1 MSDSK
6 KKLDDAYDGVMKS
19 FDKIEDKGRKIES
32 SLVLLSGLVLGC
44 FIASLLMAVDN
55 YIV

>member
-32 SLVLLSGLVLGC
+32 SLVLLSGLTLGC

-55 YIV
+55 YIA

>member
-19 FDKIEDKGRKIES
+19 FDKIEDKGRKMES